1 MKVRCR
7 TLRSLFSSLVVVGL
21 VSGCS
26 SAPVD
31 SAPVDPRFAAE
42 TYDEYTEPLTNA
54 VIGTPEG
61 ITVIR
66 PVGEQTGTA
75 ASALG
80 ADGGPT
86 GGTGGSS
93 GAGSGVT
100 VTGVGGSTVSG
111 AGRTGQFSARGRG
124 NGHALSYQLRT
135 NKPAVC
141 LGARSA
147 AR

>member
-93 GAGSGVT
+93 GAGSGMT

-111 AGRTGQFSARGRG
+111 AGGSIGKGGVGGSFGVDGGMGGVSGEGGTGSEGSPGF
-124 NGHALSYQLRT
+124 
-135 NKPAVC
+135 
-141 LGARSA
+141 
-147 AR
+147 